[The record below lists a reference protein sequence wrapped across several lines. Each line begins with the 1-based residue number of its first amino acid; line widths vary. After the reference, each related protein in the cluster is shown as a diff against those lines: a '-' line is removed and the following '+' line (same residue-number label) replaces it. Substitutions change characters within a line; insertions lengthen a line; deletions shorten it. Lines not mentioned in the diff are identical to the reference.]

1 MSASPA
7 TTVENWRGA
16 SMSGKHARERRP
28 GAERVLRH
36 GEGGAYGA
44 RHGE

>member
-1 MSASPA
+1 MSASSA

-16 SMSGKHARERRP
+16 SMGGEHARERRS
-28 GAERVLRH
+28 GAERALCH
-36 GEGGAYGA
+36 GEWAYGA